1 MDIKQDTSNQENQKN
16 EIDLSNDIKEPTS
29 NSIKNRSL
37 SNTNHQNTNSAKEIK
52 EKKYYKCN
60 FPGCEMIFSKKCVLR
75 DHQMAHKKEKPFKC
89 ETCGKTFTQRGNLK
103 THEKSHGIHT
113 GYKCTF
119 EGCGKTFVTN
129 SYLKVH
135 MKSHMGLK
143 ECVCT
148 YPGCGKKFYHRGNLK
163 YHESKKHPDMK
174 QEFPYECSHSNCNLK
189 FRTMDEKLNHHY
201 EAEPSCKKEKETL
214 INLFVEMAKEIQ
226 NNGTKEDIDSL
237 KNIYEDTVNK
247 LNGKSVFLDIIKSK
261 NFQI

>member
-1 MDIKQDTSNQENQKN
+1 MEEEKQNQ
-16 EIDLSNDIKEPTS
+16 IKEQKIQEIPRPKEEKK
-29 NSIKNRSL
+29 IEI
-37 SNTNHQNTNSAKEIK
+37 QNQNDKDIK
-52 EKKYYKCN
+52 EKKYYKCTV
-60 FPGCEMIFSKKCVLR
+60 PGCEMIFSKKCVLR

-89 ETCGKTFTQRGNLK
+89 QTCGKQFTQRGNLK
-103 THEKSHGIHT
+103 THEKSHGVHT

-174 QEFPYECSHSNCNLK
+174 KEFPFECSHSNCNLK
-189 FRTMDEKLNHHY
+189 FKTIDEKLNHHY
-201 EAEPSCKKEKETL
+201 EAEPACRKEKETL

-226 NNGTKEDIDSL
+226 NSGTDEDKQNL
-237 KNIYEDTVNK
+237 KNIYEDTLNK
-247 LNGKSVFLDIIKSK
+247 LNGKSVFLDIIKEK